1 MLATFATLL
10 IDKPYEQ
17 MVSGVSKTPTAYQNQ
32 KDALVVRRP
41 EDHSDEWTS
50 ALPPNPTNSS
60 GKDKRTIWVRR

>member
-17 MVSGVSKTPTAYQNQ
+17 MVSGVSKTPTAYQTQ
-32 KDALVVRRP
+32 EQAPLVVRRP
-41 EDHSDEWTS
+41 EDHSGEWTS

-60 GKDKRTIWVRR
+60 GG